1 MYYFIEILQQ
11 KEVHAFQYV
20 LVGLALCVFYT
31 LLLSI
36 SEYLNF
42 NWAYLIA
49 AGSIVLLV
57 TWYTTFVFKSKKIAG
72 IFSLVLTLLYGFI
85 FILIQL
91 QDWALLIGSV
101 GLFVVLAA
109 VMYFSKRINFEKAE
123 L

>member
-1 MYYFIEILQQ
+1 M
-11 KEVHAFQYV
+11 HAFQYV

>member
-1 MYYFIEILQQ
+1 M
-11 KEVHAFQYV
+11 HAFQYV

-72 IFSLVLTLLYGFI
+72 TFSLVLTLLYGFI

>member
-1 MYYFIEILQQ
+1 MKGSDHYSKTTRSVKYALLFIGLTLALYYFIEILQQ

-57 TWYTTFVFKSKKIAG
+57 TWYTTFVFKSKK
-72 IFSLVLTLLYGFI
+72 
-85 FILIQL
+85 L
-91 QDWALLIGSV
+91 Q
-101 GLFVVLAA
+101 GLSA
-109 VMYFSKRINFEKAE
+109 
-123 L
+123 